1 MKNNIAL
8 IGFMGCG
15 KSSAGKRLSLCIGW
29 DFKETD
35 RLIEQRTGLTIP
47 DIFREKGE
55 EYFRDMEETVI
66 KELSVSA
73 EHSVIA
79 CGGGVVLRPSNI
91 ERLKESSHIVYLEAD
106 TATLQDRLAFSKHRP
121 LLERPDRHRVIE
133 EMNAQRR
140 PLYESA
146 AEITVMTGH
155 RPFNEVIEEIIDK
168 LDINES
174 QDR

>member
-1 MKNNIAL
+1 MKSNIAL

-15 KSSAGKRLSLCIGW
+15 KSSAGKRLALRIGW
-29 DFKETD
+29 EFKEID

-47 DIFREKGE
+47 AIFREKGE
-55 EYFRDMEETVI
+55 EYFRDMEEAVI
-66 KELSVSA
+66 KELSV
-73 EHSVIA
+73 EHSVIS

-121 LLERPDRHRVIE
+121 LLERPDRNQVIE

-140 PLYESA
+140 PLYESS

-174 QDR
+174 QNR